1 VSATAVTVK
10 KRYIKTAMICDDI
23 VFLFCNYVNYSD
35 IFIKLIDGYNY
46 AMELIKQLNSGVK
59 YMLLASFIFAIMGA
73 FAKLAS
79 EHMSSLE
86 VVFFRNIFG
95 IVLIGY
101 TVYKNPMTHK
111 GGKPFL
117 LLFRGLM
124 GFFALLAYF
133 YNIANIPLGDA
144 VTFSKTAPIFTAVF
158 AWLFLNEKLSFS
170 AWFAVFMG
178 FGGILLI
185 TQPSGIGFTKYD
197 VLGIFSGVGAALAY
211 TSIRELR
218 NYYDTRAIVLSF
230 TLVGTIGP
238 VILFILSKY
247 FYMSE
252 LDFMMGEFVMPRGV
266 VWIYVISLGVLGTL
280 SQYYM
285 TKAYG
290 ETKAGI
296 VGAVSYTNIVFAI
309 LVGLLLGDS
318 LPNFI
323 TTCGIILIIFAGII
337 VARAK

>member
-1 VSATAVTVK
+1 MK
-10 KRYIKTAMICDDI
+10 NI
-23 VFLFCNYVNYSD
+23 
-35 IFIKLIDGYNY
+35 G
-46 AMELIKQLNSGVK
+46 QLNSGVK
-59 YMLLASFIFAIMGA
+59 YMLLASFLFAIMGA

-95 IVLIGY
+95 VAIIGY
-101 TVYKNPMTHK
+101 AVYKTPMVHK

-117 LLFRGLM
+117 LFFRGFM
-124 GFFALLAYF
+124 GFSALLAYF

-144 VTFSKTAPIFTAVF
+144 VTFSKTAPIFTAIF
-158 AWLFLNEKLSFS
+158 AWLFLKEKLSVS
-170 AWFAVFMG
+170 AWLAVFIG

-185 TQPSGIGFTKYD
+185 TQPTGIGFSKYD
-197 VLGIFSGVGAALAY
+197 ILGVFSGVGAALAY
-211 TSIRELR
+211 TSVRELKK
-218 NYYDTRAIVLSF
+218 YYDTRAIVLSF
-230 TLVGTIGP
+230 TLIGTIGP
-238 VILFILSKY
+238 IILFLLSKY
-247 FYMSE
+247 FYISE
-252 LDFMMGEFVMPRGV
+252 LDFMLGEFIMPSGI
-266 VWIYVISLGVLGTL
+266 VWVYVFGLGILGTL
-280 SQYYM
+280 SQYFM

-318 LPNFI
+318 LPSLM
-323 TTCGIILIIFAGII
+323 TTCGILLIVFAGIM